1 MPSTSQSSLHL
12 TGPFRRANPCK
23 MLFQLLQRTELFC
36 FVLCCFLGGEGVGE
50 LFCGGRRGLVR
61 SGGREL
67 EEDKN
72 EENTQRERCRITER
86 QLVISVELRADSYLT
101 REEC

>member
-1 MPSTSQSSLHL
+1 MQDSLSITPTNRVVL
-12 TGPFRRANPCK
+12 LCSL
-23 MLFQLLQRTELFC
+23 LFF
-36 FVLCCFLGGEGVGE
+36 GGERVGE
-50 LFCGGRRGLVR
+50 LFLRGGGVLVR
-61 SGGREL
+61 SEGREL